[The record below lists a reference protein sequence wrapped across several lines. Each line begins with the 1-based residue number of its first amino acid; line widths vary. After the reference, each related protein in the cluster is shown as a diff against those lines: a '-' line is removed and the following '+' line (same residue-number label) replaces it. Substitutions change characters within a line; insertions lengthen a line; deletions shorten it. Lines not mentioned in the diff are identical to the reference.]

1 MRFATVD
8 RLIVA
13 TIVTLSVCAVLAL
26 AFFAPWLFW

>member
-13 TIVTLSVCAVLAL
+13 TVVTLCLGAVLAL